1 MPDGVPNPTRS
12 RCFARRYFNL
22 IRRVKAGEAKLIHV
36 SDAENPADFLTKWV
50 SLDKLEASLEYVTN
64 RRAAVEQTPV
74 AFKEQAQREL
84 EDAIRACKA
93 EAG

>member
-1 MPDGVPNPTRS
+1 MILQQRIADGQIIMR
-12 RCFARRYFNL
+12 
-22 IRRVKAGEAKLIHV
+22 HV
-36 SDAENPADFLTKWV
+36 GDEDNPADFLTKWV

-64 RRAAVEQTPV
+64 RRAAIEQTPV